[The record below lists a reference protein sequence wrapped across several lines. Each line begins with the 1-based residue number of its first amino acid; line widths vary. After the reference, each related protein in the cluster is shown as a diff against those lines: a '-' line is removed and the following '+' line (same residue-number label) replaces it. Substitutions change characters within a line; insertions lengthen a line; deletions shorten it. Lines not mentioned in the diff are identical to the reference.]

1 MTFLFPYRF
10 GRHVLVA
17 SVALFALL
25 FSVSALAQNATVSG
39 KITDKKSKNAIAAR
53 LTVPSARTGA
63 VAKSDGTYSLS
74 LPAGTHQIIVT
85 FPLYKTVKKS
95 VTVSA
100 GDSQTL
106 DIAMDE
112 DLVGLSEIVVLGTR
126 RADRTKIESPV
137 PVDIVPAQEMRQ
149 SGMTE
154 TNQMIQMIIPS
165 FNFPRPAISDG
176 TDALRPA
183 TMRGLGP
190 DQTLVLVN
198 GKRRHT
204 SALVHVNGTVGRG
217 STGVDMNAIPAN
229 MIERIEVL
237 RDGAAAQYGSDA
249 IAGVINII
257 LRKDAGLNVNATAG
271 QTTRN
276 DGRNLQVGANYGI
289 PLPNGGYLH
298 FGGEYRFRD
307 STNRSSIDIRRMA
320 PGAGTAGDVATGD
333 WAFNDPRR
341 LNHWQGDS
349 RTKDIGGFVN
359 GLLPISESMSA
370 YLFGGYTYR
379 ESEAYGFFRLP
390 RGAGNIP
397 TVYPNGFLPQIFSR
411 LADFSGGVGV
421 KGDLGGWN
429 YDLSAVTGGNSF
441 NFNVR
446 NSINASLGPNS
457 PRQFDCGT
465 LLYNQ
470 TSFNLDISRGLEVG
484 LAKPLNIAFGSEF
497 RLESYEI
504 KAGQDES
511 WWNQPN
517 NVGARAVTAGAG
529 AARDTTILGQTIR
542 IPASTGSV
550 TFVPTVFRVPTGQ
563 DGAGGIPAAGAQVF
577 PGFRPTDAK
586 SVSRN
591 NISAYIDLETDPVQ
605 NWTVSAAGRFES
617 YSDFGSLFTGKFAT
631 RYEFAPG
638 IAVRGAV
645 STGFRAPSLQQQYFT
660 ATSTNFIN
668 GIPFDISTVPATSDA
683 GKAFGAVA
691 LKPETSLNLSGGVTF
706 DAVENLSVSADYY
719 NIAIKD
725 RVTLSGNFVGGAA
738 TDSVPQLLARAGLIG
753 VGGGRFFTN
762 ILDTRTQGI
771 DVIVR
776 YAFNLGDAGTLRLTA
791 AFNWNE
797 NKIER
802 LADAP
807 TPLKRLEGLPGGIP
821 ATGNTNALF
830 DRGEQIRFEQG
841 QPRTNFNFMVNY
853 NIGKFAVMART
864 MRFGEV
870 TAVNVI
876 ARPELDQVTSG
887 LFVTD
892 IDLSYEIV
900 QGLRLAIG
908 SNNLFDTMPQ
918 EFTRWA
924 AGNIP
929 AAAVTAGAYQG
940 TAFPAGVPPTT
951 SVGLNGTVFRY
962 VGTAPWGLGGRFI
975 YARVTFSL

>member
-1 MTFLFPYRF
+1 
-10 GRHVLVA
+10 
-17 SVALFALL
+17 
-25 FSVSALAQNATVSG
+25 
-39 KITDKKSKNAIAAR
+39 
-53 LTVPSARTGA
+53 
-63 VAKSDGTYSLS
+63 
-74 LPAGTHQIIVT
+74 
-85 FPLYKTVKKS
+85 
-95 VTVSA
+95 
-100 GDSQTL
+100 
-106 DIAMDE
+106 
-112 DLVGLSEIVVLGTR
+112 
-126 RADRTKIESPV
+126 
-137 PVDIVPAQEMRQ
+137 
-149 SGMTE
+149 
-154 TNQMIQMIIPS
+154 MIQMIVPS

-276 DGRNLQVGANYGI
+276 DGRNLQVGANYGL

-320 PGAGTAGDVATGD
+320 PGAGAAGDVATGD

-349 RTKDIGGFVN
+349 RTRDIGGFVN
-359 GLLPISESMSA
+359 GLVPINENINI
-370 YLFGGYTYR
+370 YFFGGYTYR

-397 TVYPNGFLPQIFSR
+397 SVYPNGFLPQIYSR
-411 LADFSGGVGV
+411 LADFSGGTGV

-457 PRQFDCGT
+457 PTQFNAGT
-465 LLYNQ
+465 LFYNQ
-470 TSFNLDISRGLEVG
+470 TSFNLDVSQGFDLN

-504 KAGQDES
+504 QAGQDES

-517 NVGARAVTAGAG
+517 NIGARAITAGPG
-529 AARDTTILGQTIR
+529 AARDTLISGITVR
-542 IPASTGSV
+542 IPASTSTS
-550 TFVPTVFRVPTGQ
+550 TFTPTVFRVPIGQ
-563 DGAGGIPAAGAQVF
+563 DGAGGIPAAGSQVF
-577 PGFRPTDAK
+577 PGFRPSDAK
-586 SVSRN
+586 RVSRSN
-591 NISAYIDLETDPVQ
+591 VSAYIDIETDPIQ
-605 NWTVSAAGRFES
+605 NWTIGAAGRFES
-617 YSDFGSLFTGKFAT
+617 YSDFGSLFTGKLAT
-631 RYEFAPG
+631 RYEFFSG
-638 IAVRGAV
+638 IAIRGAI
-645 STGFRAPSLQQQYFT
+645 STGFRAPSLQQQFFT

-668 GIPFDISTVPATSDA
+668 GIPFDISTVPATSEA

-691 LKPETSLNLSGGVTF
+691 LKPETSVNLSGGITF
-706 DAVENLSVSADYY
+706 DAVENLSISIDYY

-725 RVTLSGNFVGGAA
+725 RITLSGNFVGNAA
-738 TDSVPQLLARAGLIG
+738 TDSVPQLLARAGLVG

-771 DVIVR
+771 DVIAR
-776 YAFNLGDAGTLRLTA
+776 YGFNLGEAGTLRLTA
-791 AFNWNE
+791 AFNWNS

-807 TPLKRLEGLPGGIP
+807 APLKRLEGLPGGIP

-830 DRGEQIRFEQG
+830 DRGEQVRFELG
-841 QPRTNFNFMVNY
+841 QPLTNLSIMANY
-853 NIGKFAVMART
+853 NIGKFAAMART

-892 IDLSYEIV
+892 IDLSYELL
-900 QGLRLAIG
+900 QGLRLAVG
-908 SNNLFDTMPQ
+908 SNNIFDTMPQ
-918 EFTRWA
+918 EWIRWA
-924 AGNIP
+924 GGNIP
-929 AAAVTAGAYQG
+929 APAVAAGVYQG
-940 TAFPAGVPPTT
+940 VPLPTGVPATT
-951 SVGLNGTVFRY
+951 GIGLNGTVFRY
-962 VGTAPWGLGGRFI
+962 PATAPWGMGGRFI
-975 YARVTFSL
+975 YLRLTFSL